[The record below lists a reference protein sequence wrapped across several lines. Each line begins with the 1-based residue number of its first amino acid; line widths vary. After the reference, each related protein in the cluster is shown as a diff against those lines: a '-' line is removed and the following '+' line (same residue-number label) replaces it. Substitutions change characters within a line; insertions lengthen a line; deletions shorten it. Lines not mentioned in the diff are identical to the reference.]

1 MTSPDLRSRR
11 GAALARL
18 VLAVALASVGAGVF
32 SGCTKDTSDQLK
44 GAIEEELK
52 ERLKKKK
59 KRATADQTEAQPELL
74 INKLSLYLDCASETQ
89 GVVRESHRVYRR
101 RVPAEGSI
109 LAGGEAIPTVPEAAR
124 GRCQAAVKSGRQ
136 LQPPQPELE
145 VAMAEYAEALDAYA
159 TRVGEIAAMLAAR
172 GGEGAGKK
180 IDPATEATIREL
192 DASVEAAFGAWEDA
206 STSLTREI
214 NATQER
220 LDTAV
225 LGRIEGRAGKR
236 VEYFTRAFVIAS
248 RPLVRCLSADPGS
261 ACEAAFFT
269 LEQAHGELHG

>member
-1 MTSPDLRSRR
+1 MVD
-11 GAALARL
+11 
-18 VLAVALASVGAGVF
+18 
-32 SGCTKDTSDQLK
+32 
-44 GAIEEELK
+44 
-52 ERLKKKK
+52 
-59 KRATADQTEAQPELL
+59 
-74 INKLSLYLDCASETQ
+74 
-89 GVVRESHRVYRR
+89 
-101 RVPAEGSI
+101 
-109 LAGGEAIPTVPEAAR
+109 
-124 GRCQAAVKSGRQ
+124 
-136 LQPPQPELE
+136 
-145 VAMAEYAEALDAYA
+145 YAEALDAYA
-159 TRVGEIAAMLAAR
+159 NRVGEIAAMLAAR
-172 GGEGAGKK
+172 GGDVAGKK

-248 RPLVRCLSADPGS
+248 RPLVRCLSADPGI

-269 LEQAHGELHG
+269 LEQAHGELHGYLDVHHEEAAKVFWIEPFVASADQYYEAARGLMTKVRGGTIGKDDVDAVIDEFNDLLRDADNLNFKHLAGGG